1 METRE
6 NILLRVTGSCASIEK
21 NKTWLAAK
29 KEEEEEEEWRAVLI
43 KYYIVRG

>member
-29 KEEEEEEEWRAVLI
+29 KEEEEEEWRAVLI